1 MRKNQVFADA
11 FNFLK
16 DELSEFLAANP
27 NMIME
32 NDAARVIRDITNTPI
47 FVPEGKGEI
56 NLCKAV
62 QDMIYEREELAE
74 IRTLVKQIRKGRLTI
89 EQATEDSNMTVEQ
102 FKEAMAKLPLE
113 AV

>member
-1 MRKNQVFADA
+1 
-11 FNFLK
+11 
-16 DELSEFLAANP
+16 
-27 NMIME
+27 MIME
-32 NDAARVIRDITNTPI
+32 NDSARVIRDITNTPI

-89 EQATEDSNMTVEQ
+89 EQPAFQMSTRHILTPSYSSQ
-102 FKEAMAKLPLE
+102 QKYP
-113 AV
+113 